1 MKLLSAIRGHIAG
14 RMLLFLAATGLQAL
28 LAVAILPLTTIKLTA
43 ADFGY
48 FALLTSVTAFANAL
62 SDGGGALALPA
73 HYGVSSPD
81 ERRRMLA
88 SFFSVSLILGST
100 LAVLFVWFWPALS
113 RYVIGADSGTYS
125 WLTEVLAAML
135 IPLRSVTTL
144 ATTVFSVSGR
154 GNAIAAQ
161 IAAQAVGNFA
171 GTLICLF
178 GLQIDVAALF
188 AGAVVGQ
195 FASLAVA
202 LFALGAQPWT
212 RPTGRWLAVV
222 GSHAPTAAFSGVT
235 DGARG
240 IGENAVLAANLGIA
254 SVGFYSHAR
263 LYYGMLMSATNAV
276 AHNLWSTS
284 LAEARDPGGG
294 FRRTEAAWT
303 PVHIFLA
310 LFGVGFVCFGREFV
324 ALLTH
329 DRLTSAA
336 PLVPWLAVLLLIHI
350 SGRAQN
356 AVAYAQGAGAQVSR
370 FRAILALLV
379 LGALPFVVGKVFG
392 TGLALGISGVIGML
406 IFEAVVFRLYLR
418 WKSARF
424 GYPIEFQDQ
433 WVVAGIVL
441 TISAW
446 LLNAM
451 VPLPV
456 QVRGVIFLGIVFI
469 IAVIER
475 RRVNQMLDSLRGLL
489 KSRH

>member
-1 MKLLSAIRGHIAG
+1 MSLLSAIRGHIAG
-14 RMLLFLAATGLQAL
+14 RMLLFLVATALQTL
-28 LAVAILPLTTIKLTA
+28 LAVAILPLTTIRLTA

-73 HYGVSSPD
+73 HYGVASTA
-81 ERRRMLA
+81 ERRHMLA
-88 SFFSVSLILGST
+88 SFFSVSLVLGAT
-100 LAVLFVWFWPALS
+100 LAGLFLLCWPALS
-113 RYVIGADSGTYS
+113 SYVIGADSGAYS

-178 GLQIDVAALF
+178 GLQIGVTSLF
-188 AGAVVGQ
+188 AGAVLGQ
-195 FASLAVA
+195 LASLAVA

-212 RPTGRWLAVV
+212 RPTVRWLAVV
-222 GSHAPTAAFSGVT
+222 GRHAPTAAFSGVS

-303 PVHIFLA
+303 PVHIFVA
-310 LFGVGFVCFGREFV
+310 LFGVGFVCFGGEFV

-329 DRLTSAA
+329 DRLTPAA
-336 PLVPWLAVLLLIHI
+336 SLVPWLAVLLLIHI

-356 AVAYAQGAGAQVSR
+356 AVAYANGAGAEVSR
-370 FRAILALLV
+370 FRALLALLV
-379 LGALPFVVGKVFG
+379 LGALPCVVGKIFG
-392 TGLALGISGVIGML
+392 IGLALGVSGVIGL
-406 IFEAVVFRLYLR
+406 LLFEAVVFRFYLR
-418 WKSARF
+418 WKSNSF
-424 GYPIEFQDQ
+424 GHPIGFQDR
-433 WVVAGIVL
+433 WALAGIVL

-451 VPLPV
+451 VPLTL
-456 QVRGVIFLGIVFI
+456 QLRSVIFVGIVFI
-469 IAVIER
+469 IAATER
-475 RRVNQMLDSLRGLL
+475 KRVNQLLDSLRGLL
-489 KSRH
+489 KSRR